1 MHRFSKKQMVKNAK
15 ILWNDTLNL
24 IKDNLER
31 QQFDTWF
38 ASLNF
43 SSYDMESNTL
53 RLQVPSKY
61 ALEYIEENFLGIL
74 SKALIH
80 YFGRNVKLA
89 YIIKEEQQQK
99 AVETNNPQTGIVSF
113 DSGLDVTRTFD
124 NFIAGLSN
132 KLPRSVGESIAEN
145 CNQTLFNPFFVFGPS
160 GSGKTHLINAIGMK
174 IAETAPQKRVL
185 YISARNFQVQFTDAH
200 LHKTPNDFI
209 NFYQTI
215 DVLIID
221 DVQEWMSAVKTQ
233 ETFFHIFN
241 HLFRNGKRI
250 ILASDRPPVDLQGMS
265 DRLLTRLKCGLVA
278 QLEKPDVELCKAIL
292 KAKVK
297 AAGINV
303 APDIVDYIART
314 SGSIRDLEGI
324 LNSLIANSF
333 VYNCNVSIEHAQKA
347 IRNVV
352 RTSKRELTIDEIL
365 DKVCE
370 FYKVKVEDVAGRS
383 RKQEIVIVRQVA
395 MYFAAKLTDR
405 SRSHIG
411 RRIANRDH
419 ATVIHSCDKV
429 LQRMK
434 IDNSFKTEIQQLER
448 ILV

>member
-1 MHRFSKKQMVKNAK
+1 MIINAK
-15 ILWNDTLNL
+15 KLWNDTLKL
-24 IKDNLER
+24 IKDNLEG
-31 QQFDTWF
+31 QQYETWF

-43 SSYDMESNTL
+43 ASYDADSNVL
-53 RLQVPSKY
+53 KLQVPSKY
-61 ALEYIEENFLGIL
+61 VLEYIEENFLGIL
-74 SKALIH
+74 RKALILS
-80 YFGRNVKLA
+80 FGKGIKLA
-89 YIIKEEQQQK
+89 YIIKEEQQHK
-99 AVETNNPQTGIVSF
+99 TSAETNEPQIPKHSF
-113 DSGLDVTRTFD
+113 NSGLDITRTFD
-124 NFIAGLSN
+124 NFIAGVSN
-132 KLPRSVGESIAEN
+132 KLPRAIGQSIAEN

-174 IAETAPQKRVL
+174 IAENDPHKHVL

-209 NFYQTI
+209 NFYQAI

-221 DVQEWMSAVKTQ
+221 DVQEWMSATKTQ

-265 DRLLTRLKCGLVA
+265 DRLLTRLKCGLVT
-278 QLEKPDVELCKAIL
+278 QLEKPDVELRKAIL

-297 AAGINV
+297 QAGINIS
-303 APDIVDYIART
+303 PDIIDYISQTAE
-314 SGSIRDLEGI
+314 GSVRDLEGI
-324 LNSLIANSF
+324 LNSLLANSF

-347 IRNVV
+347 LRHVV
-352 RTSKRELTIDEIL
+352 RTSKRELTIDEIM

-370 FYKVKVEDVAGRS
+370 FYKVSAEDIAGKS
-383 RKQEIVIVRQVA
+383 RKQEIVIARQVA

-419 ATVIHSCDKV
+419 ATVIHSCNKV
-429 LQRMK
+429 AERMK
-434 IDNSFKTEIQQLER
+434 TDTSFKVEMQQLEHL
-448 ILV
+448 LV